1 MTDVMLSF
9 AEEQFL
15 GKRFGA
21 AYDTAM
27 VAKTLDPFFGD
38 GCIEKH
44 LAVYRVYTSSLCK
57 NSLTGDTDWHCVL
70 GIKDRR
76 ASRKEIILSFCENLK
91 LVHPDYNPSSAAR
104 GAYELISNALMA
116 LLGDSRNVVEIL
128 LDSAESEFL
137 QNKFKEAYDA
147 AKIALLVDPSFGN
160 GCVHR
165 CVAAYRVHAATLLKN
180 RYGEINWYNVLGV
193 DYYREPEEKILS
205 RFCRMGKLICP
216 DDDNDYSVAAKLAY
230 QIISRAVEVLVDS
243 ESRAGFHRRWGL
255 KPLPCAKMEM
265 R

>member
-1 MTDVMLSF
+1 MLGV

-15 GKRFGA
+15 GKRFRA

-44 LAVYRVYTSSLCK
+44 LAVYRVHTSSLSK

-76 ASRKEIILSFCENLK
+76 AARREIILRFCRNLK

-116 LLGDSRNVVEIL
+116 LIEI
-128 LDSAESEFL
+128 
-137 QNKFKEAYDA
+137 
-147 AKIALLVDPSFGN
+147 
-160 GCVHR
+160 
-165 CVAAYRVHAATLLKN
+165 
-180 RYGEINWYNVLGV
+180 
-193 DYYREPEEKILS
+193 
-205 RFCRMGKLICP
+205 
-216 DDDNDYSVAAKLAY
+216 SV
-230 QIISRAVEVLVDS
+230 
-243 ESRAGFHRRWGL
+243 
-255 KPLPCAKMEM
+255 M
-265 R
+265 

>member
-1 MTDVMLSF
+1 MLGF

-27 VAKTLDPFFGD
+27 VAKTLDPFFGN

-137 QNKFKEAYDA
+137 QNKFKEAYDT

-193 DYYREPEEKILS
+193 DYYWEPEEKILS
-205 RFCRMGKLICP
+205 RFCRMGKLICS